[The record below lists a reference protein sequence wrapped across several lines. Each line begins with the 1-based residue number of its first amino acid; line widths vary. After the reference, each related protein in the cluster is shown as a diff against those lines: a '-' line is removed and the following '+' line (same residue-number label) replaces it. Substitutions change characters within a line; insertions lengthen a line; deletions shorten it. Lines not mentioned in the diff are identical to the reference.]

1 LSDPVTQRSTLE
13 KIEQLTLTPTSFT
26 PLVMAA
32 LADDPEF
39 QALNADE
46 GSRRFLGL
54 AYTQPASL
62 LDYLPANTLIAID
75 EPEQCHAQSCPQ
87 RSLGGKCRGAMG
99 IVREGTPDTPY
110 LWGVF
115 DGTGDLAKII
125 SIGTSRGKQRH
136 ESSE

>member
-1 LSDPVTQRSTLE
+1 MSDPVTQRSTLE

-54 AYTQPASL
+54 AYTPGK
-62 LDYLPANTLIAID
+62 DYIYRNWQKKTAA
-75 EPEQCHAQSCPQ
+75 
-87 RSLGGKCRGAMG
+87 
-99 IVREGTPDTPY
+99 
-110 LWGVF
+110 
-115 DGTGDLAKII
+115 
-125 SIGTSRGKQRH
+125 
-136 ESSE
+136 